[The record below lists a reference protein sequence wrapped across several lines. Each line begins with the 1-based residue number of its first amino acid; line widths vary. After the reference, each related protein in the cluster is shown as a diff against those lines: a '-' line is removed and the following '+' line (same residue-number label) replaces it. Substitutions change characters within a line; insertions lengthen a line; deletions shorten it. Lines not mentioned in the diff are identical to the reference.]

1 MNPLNIHSPHILS
14 CTSIPDVFFDTYM
27 LRANGEFLK
36 VYLYLYRWC
45 KVPEAG
51 LSVSSIADKL
61 SMTESDV
68 CRALRYWQNEGLLRL
83 ETDAAGR
90 PMALEMLEISN
101 DGNTPGVSGA
111 TTISGTA
118 ARTMQAG
125 VKTQTTNNAT
135 LYTNRPA
142 AYPDSIINNA
152 DVYTTHRLTNN
163 NNKGTPQTYPNN
175 ASGYSAQTRDISSVG
190 APAVQ
195 GNDSDKYVKPAYTM
209 QQIQAFNEQT
219 KDEQIFLVIEQY
231 IGKPLSQNDMNTII
245 FFYERLGFSPAL
257 IEYLVEYCV
266 GNEHR
271 SLRYMEKVA
280 ISWAQAGVD
289 SVEKAKRQTEGYSR
303 VYYEILKAF
312 GIHNRGPAATEAD
325 YIKKWTEQFGFSQ
338 SIILEACNRTMS
350 KIHQPSFNY
359 ADKILEG
366 WHNAKV
372 HHIEDIQV
380 LDQQFEQQRQ
390 ADAAKNTQ
398 RKSADGTGSTHTA
411 QKPQTS
417 NRFHNF
423 NQRTYNY
430 SDLEQKL
437 AKKRQTIPKT

>member
-1 MNPLNIHSPHILS
+1 MNPLNIHSPHIKS

-45 KVPEAG
+45 KVPDAQ
-51 LSVSSIADKL
+51 LSVASIADKL
-61 SMTESDV
+61 CMTESDV
-68 CRALRYWQNEGLLRL
+68 MRALRYWQTQNLLHI
-83 ETDAAGR
+83 ENDASGQ
-90 PMALEMLEISN
+90 PVTLVMLDISAEVEIQTS
-101 DGNTPGVSGA
+101 PA
-111 TTISGTA
+111 QTA
-118 ARTMQAG
+118 QTNQS
-125 VKTQTTNNAT
+125 TQT
-135 LYTNRPA
+135 
-142 AYPDSIINNA
+142 
-152 DVYTTHRLTNN
+152 YTTVASQTVS
-163 NNKGTPQTYPNN
+163 TP
-175 ASGYSAQTRDISSVG
+175 SA
-190 APAVQ
+190 A
-195 GNDSDKYVKPAYTM
+195 DSKYIKPSYTM

-219 KDEQIFLVIEQY
+219 KDDQIFLVIEQY

-245 FFYERLGFSPAL
+245 FFYERLGFSPSL

-280 ISWAQAGVD
+280 ISWAQDGIN
-289 SVEKAKRQTEGYSR
+289 SVEKAKRHTEGYGR
-303 VYYEILKAF
+303 VYYDILKAF

-325 YIKKWTEQFGFSQ
+325 YIKKWTETYGFSQ

-366 WHNAKV
+366 WHDAKV
-372 HHIEDIQV
+372 HHIEDIQA
-380 LDQQFEQQRQ
+380 LDARFEQQRQ
-390 ADAAKNTQ
+390 AKSASKNTMQ
-398 RKSADGTGSTHTA
+398 TASAAQNGSYTA
-411 QKPQTS
+411 QKPKASGT

-437 AKKRQTIPKT
+437 AKKRQTVPKP